1 VPWHVRG
8 KADRPPPSDKG
19 PLPHSSERGALART
33 HRLGNRGQRGGAGFE
48 LESGEA
54 GVEAGPSSDA
64 WAPQPA
70 FVRCYPGR
78 GSFELGKA
86 SAQAAELQEAAWAF
100 LQALVPD

>member
-19 PLPHSSERGALART
+19 PLPH
-33 HRLGNRGQRGGAGFE
+33 RLGHRGQRGGAGFE